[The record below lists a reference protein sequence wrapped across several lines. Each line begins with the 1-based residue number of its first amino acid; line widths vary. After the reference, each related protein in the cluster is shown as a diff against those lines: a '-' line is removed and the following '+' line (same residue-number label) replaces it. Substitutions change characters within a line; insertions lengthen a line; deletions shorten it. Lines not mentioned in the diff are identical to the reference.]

1 MALPHAQNLADE
13 PDINHASRCARPYA
27 VPFRSAQRDASAA
40 SAKQIEHHA
49 AGHDLRRR
57 LLKPELVGPSHHRT
71 EQELVIQH
79 NGYGHRAD
87 RPTDRR
93 EIALLDSA
101 GDIGADT
108 GKRYPNVAN

>member
-1 MALPHAQNLADE
+1 MKALRQCE
-13 PDINHASRCARPYA
+13 PGARRLMQSRSDRLPELLQQ
-27 VPFRSAQRDASAA
+27 PR
-40 SAKQIEHHA
+40 SAKQIEHDA
-49 AGHDLRRR
+49 VGHDLRRR
-57 LLKPELVGPSHHRT
+57 LLKPELVGASHHRT

-87 RPTDRR
+87 RSTDRR